1 MSNSLIIVG
10 ASGLGKEVAWLA
22 KRLGIN
28 ILGFLDDRE
37 ELIGRSFYHYPV
49 LNTISNWNEYKDCY
63 FAVAIAS
70 PRVRKKVVKK
80 MKLVGEPKFAILID
94 PSVLIGD
101 EIDNIGLGSI
111 ICAGS
116 VVTADVRIGEFVIV
130 NKLVSVG
137 HDVTINDFCTISPK
151 VMLGGNSNIL
161 TGTEIGASSS
171 IRQGLSLGEGSVVG
185 MGSTVVKNVDSNSLY
200 FGGPAKKV
208 KEISPF

>member
-1 MSNSLIIVG
+1 MSKSLIIVG

-22 KRLGIN
+22 KRLGID

-37 ELIGRSFYHYPV
+37 EFIGCSFYHYPV
-49 LNTISNWNEYKDCY
+49 LNTISNWSEYKDCY
-63 FAVAIAS
+63 FSVAIAS
-70 PRVRKKVVKK
+70 PRVRKKIVEK
-80 MKLVGEPKFAILID
+80 MKLSDEPKFVTLID
-94 PSVLIGD
+94 PSVVIEEEVD
-101 EIDNIGLGSI
+101 DIGLGSI

-116 VVTADVRIGEFVIV
+116 VITADVIIGEFVIV

-151 VMLGGNSNIL
+151 VMLGGNANIL

-200 FGGPAKKV
+200 FGSPAKKV
-208 KEISPF
+208 KELSPF